1 MALQSS
7 GAISMSEIRSEIG
20 TSGAISMSDLYRVN
34 SSSEFPTTKELTNAI
49 SSVSDSGYGNSG
61 YSQRYNV
68 GNLNTASFVSG
79 YTFQYGY
86 LFNNQAASSSIQS
99 NATYINNQG
108 SVSTQ
113 YDSIM
118 TMFGTSGGGQSKSLV
133 HNITFARAGTYY
145 VWGYD
150 LDNFGTITVSG
161 ANSGNISATSL
172 SNSYVLKATIGVSA
186 SQTVAITIANAG
198 EKIVFGFNIST
209 SSSTQTDKTI
219 TVNSGVP
226 SSGTISFSDL
236 YGAEG

>member
-1 MALQSS
+1 MTLQSS
-7 GAISMSEIRSEIG
+7 GSISMDQMRTEFGI
-20 TSGAISMSDLYRVN
+20 SGAISMSDLYRGG
-34 SSSEFPTTKELTNAI
+34 SEVPTTAELTNAI

-99 NATYINNQG
+99 NATYINNG
-108 SVSTQ
+108 ASVSTQ
-113 YDSIM
+113 YDTIM

-161 ANSGNISATSL
+161 ANSGNISSTSL

-186 SQTVAITIANAG
+186 SQTVVITVANAG
-198 EKIVFGFNIST
+198 EKIVFGFTIST
-209 SSSTQTDKTI
+209 SNSTHNDKTI
-219 TVNSGVP
+219 SANTGVP
-226 SSGTISFSDL
+226 SSGTIAFSDL
-236 YGAEG
+236 YGASA